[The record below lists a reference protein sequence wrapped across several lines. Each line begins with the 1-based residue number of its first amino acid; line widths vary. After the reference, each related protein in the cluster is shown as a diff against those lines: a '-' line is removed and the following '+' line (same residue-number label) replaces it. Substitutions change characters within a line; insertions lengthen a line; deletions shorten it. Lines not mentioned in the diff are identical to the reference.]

1 MKPKPAK
8 DFVSDLIGDLLAD
21 AGANEKSAP
30 DTRAPDSESKATVDT
45 KSDVDDATLRL
56 PPAETRTGP
65 EKVITR
71 SSVSGGNVVQIAAET
86 ALVQSENLRVAQRRI
101 FELEG
106 EVDRLRQENEQLAAA
121 GETLRQ
127 RSNELQ
133 AENDSL
139 NRKFGDLKEQLSA
152 EKEILEAAVQAKD
165 RDAKNL
171 KMKVEEYEMRLT
183 ASLQKVRLR
192 ERELENRLELLK
204 MESTALVRAKDDA
217 ILDLKRQIDQLNIEL
232 ENYRHK
238 GQDLNRQISEKQ
250 DMLKRTVKALRLA
263 LTMLEGGQ
271 DDNVEPLKKAK

>member
-1 MKPKPAK
+1 MKPKAAK

-21 AGANEKSAP
+21 DGESVPEVKSEGAPTTRSEVARAAKAP
-30 DTRAPDSESKATVDT
+30 P
-45 KSDVDDATLRL
+45 DDATLRL

-65 EKVITR
+65 EKIVTR
-71 SSVSGGNVVQIAAET
+71 VGASVVQIAAET
-86 ALVQSENLRVAQRRI
+86 SLVQSENLRVAQRRI
-101 FELEG
+101 FELES

-127 RSNELQ
+127 KSNELQ
-133 AENDSL
+133 AENETL
-139 NRKFGDLKEQLSA
+139 TRKSDELKEQLKS
-152 EKEILEAAVQAKD
+152 EKEILESAVQGKD
-165 RDAKNL
+165 REAKNL
-171 KMKVEEYEMRLT
+171 KMKVEEYEMRLS

-204 MESTALVRAKDDA
+204 MESTALVRSKDDA

-238 GQDLNRQISEKQ
+238 GQDLNRQINEKQ